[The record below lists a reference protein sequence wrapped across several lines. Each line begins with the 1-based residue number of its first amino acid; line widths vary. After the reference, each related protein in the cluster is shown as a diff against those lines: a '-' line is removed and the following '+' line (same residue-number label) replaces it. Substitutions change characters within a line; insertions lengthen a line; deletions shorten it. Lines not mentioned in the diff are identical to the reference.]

1 MNIWHAIVL
10 AIIEGITEF
19 LPISST
25 GHMILTSALL
35 GIEESPFVK
44 LFEIFIQFG
53 AILSVVVL
61 YFKRFLKQ
69 NLDFYIKLLIAFI
82 PTAILGKLLDDY
94 IDQFMGLPIIVG
106 ITLFLGGIILLM
118 VDKWFINNTRSYEGL
133 AYLECVMIGIFQS
146 IAMIP
151 GVSRSA
157 ATIIGAQSRGLTRKS
172 AAEFSFFLAIP
183 TMAAASLYKLL
194 KHKDIITTDSLGIL
208 AIGSLVA
215 FIVAL
220 IAIKFF
226 IEVLTR
232 YGFKAFGYYRILI
245 GGIIIAC
252 YFANIKL
259 NII

>member
-1 MNIWHAIVL
+1 MEIWHAIVL
-10 AIIEGITEF
+10 AIVEGITEF

-35 GIEESPFVK
+35 GIEGSPFVK
-44 LFEIFIQFG
+44 LFEVFIQFG

-69 NLDFYIKLLIAFI
+69 NLDFYFKLLLAFI

-106 ITLFLGGIILLM
+106 ITLFAGGIILLL
-118 VDKWFINNTRSYEGL
+118 VDKWFVNNTRGYESL
-133 AYLECVMIGIFQS
+133 AYLECIFIGIIQS

-157 ATIIGAQSRGLTRKS
+157 ATIIGGQTRGLNRKA
-172 AAEFSFFLAIP
+172 AAEFSFFLAVP
-183 TMAAASLYKLL
+183 TMAAASAYKLYKQI
-194 KHKDIITTDSLGIL
+194 DIVNTDSLGIL
-208 AIGSLVA
+208 AIGSIVA
-215 FIVAL
+215 FVVAL

-226 IEVLTR
+226 IAILTKF
-232 YGFKAFGYYRILI
+232 GFKVFGYYRIVI
-245 GGIIIAC
+245 GSIIIAC
-252 YFANIKL
+252 YFAQIEL
-259 NII
+259 RMF